1 MQAASNKILTNKSS
15 NCSITSSSKVF
26 PAICNKS
33 HWVTHIYKNK
43 LSAIISRRFHN
54 HAHLPLPAALSVE
67 DFSRKHVKEK
77 KSSKKHIRT
86 LSGIHTRYSTH
97 CTLSWAGFDRHTESP
112 TKAALF
118 TTVCEWNWEFCILRH
133 VKVRGNVPRV
143 IIQPSHH
150 SSQLW
155 DFCCCCTQRVK
166 GSKRFSN
173 AFPKKLF
180 LHIH

>member
-1 MQAASNKILTNKSS
+1 MYILKNELSTG
-15 NCSITSSSKVF
+15 ISK
-26 PAICNKS
+26 
-33 HWVTHIYKNK
+33 
-43 LSAIISRRFHN
+43 RFHN
-54 HAHLPLPAALSVE
+54 HAHLPLPVALSVE

-77 KSSKKHIRT
+77 KSSKKHIRA
-86 LSGIHTRYSTH
+86 LSGIHTRYCSWIG
-97 CTLSWAGFDRHTESP
+97 TLSWVGFDRHTEGP

-118 TTVCEWNWEFCILRH
+118 TRVCEWAWEFCILRH
-133 VKVRGNVPRV
+133 IKVRGNVPRV

-173 AFPKKLF
+173 AFWQSF
-180 LHIH
+180 SSIFT